1 MKEPLTGKDILVTY
15 AEDGTPT
22 IKVWNNGILE
32 DYNGTAIKAEKGSI
46 TIEKYDNANPP
57 KFIPPHNAH
66 GDFKLKVDAKTVDT
80 VIIDGKT
87 VTTENTTATR

>member
-1 MKEPLTGKDILVTY
+1 MELLNEKQ
-15 AEDGTPT
+15 
-22 IKVWNNGILE
+22 NNG
-32 DYNGTAIKAEKGSI
+32 TI

-80 VIIDGKT
+80 VNNRW
-87 VTTENTTATR
+87 TT